1 MLQLPPQSR
10 SFLAVEPIDGRK
22 GSDRLAA
29 VCRPVLGDNPL
40 GGGVYVLR
48 NRSGTTLKRWA

>member
-40 GGGVYVLR
+40 GGGVSVLR